1 MKKFENITV
10 LHVDNFDYA
19 NQEFLPEVVKAIDV
33 ADIVI
38 RGKRIVKNRLACTS
52 GAMTETTSQ
61 QDNYEGICLEP
72 DSFAVNVYHL
82 LHATQVLHMSS
93 NHETKV
99 LGSEILNFACEYA
112 KAAAEKELAQ

>member
-10 LHVDNFDYA
+10 LHVDDFDYT
-19 NQEFLPEVVKAIDV
+19 NPDLLPEVVKAIDV

-61 QDNYEGICLEP
+61 QDDYEGICLEP
-72 DSFAVNVYHL
+72 DSFAINIHGL
-82 LHATQVLHMSS
+82 LSAAQVLQMSK
-93 NHETKV
+93 NNNAKL
-99 LGSEILNFACEYA
+99 LGNEILSFACEYA

>member
-10 LHVDNFDYA
+10 LHVDDFDYT
-19 NQEFLPEVVKAIDV
+19 NPELLPEVVKAIDV

-38 RGKRIVKNRLACTS
+38 REKRIVKNRLACTS

-72 DSFAVNVYHL
+72 DSFAVNVYHYCMQ
-82 LHATQVLHMSS
+82 HRYYICPVI
-93 NHETKV
+93 TKRKH
-99 LGSEILNFACEYA
+99 SAA
-112 KAAAEKELAQ
+112 KF

>member
-10 LHVDNFDYA
+10 LYVDEFDYA

-52 GAMTETTSQ
+52 GAMTEKPHSKITTKAFVWSL
-61 QDNYEGICLEP
+61 I
-72 DSFAVNVYHL
+72 HL
-82 LHATQVLHMSS
+82 R
-93 NHETKV
+93 
-99 LGSEILNFACEYA
+99 
-112 KAAAEKELAQ
+112 

>member
-10 LHVDNFDYA
+10 LHVDDFDYT
-19 NQEFLPEVVKAIDV
+19 NPELLPEVVKAIDV

-61 QDNYEGICLEP
+61 QDDYEGICLEP

-93 NHETKV
+93 NHETKI
-99 LGSEILNFACEYA
+99 LGSEILNLHVNMQ
-112 KAAAEKELAQ
+112 KLLPKKN